1 MSGERESLG
10 GAVRHRL
17 PEWAER
23 EAASGLGGYA
33 MRLATAFEEA
43 VE

>member
-10 GAVRHRL
+10 GAVRRRL
-17 PEWAER
+17 SGWAER

-33 MRLATAFEEA
+33 MGLAATIEEA